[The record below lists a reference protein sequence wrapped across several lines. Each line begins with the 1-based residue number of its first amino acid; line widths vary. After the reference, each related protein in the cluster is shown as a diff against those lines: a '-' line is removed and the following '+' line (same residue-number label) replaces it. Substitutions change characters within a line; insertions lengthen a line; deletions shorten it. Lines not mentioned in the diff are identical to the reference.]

1 MISDYLRVIV
11 ESQVIH
17 IATGNNQIVFTH
29 AQICTLC
36 RTDNT
41 LRDNVIGW
49 QVAAAQ
55 GGWVVN

>member
-1 MISDYLRVIV
+1 M

-17 IATGNNQIVFTH
+17 ITAGNNEIVFTH
-29 AQICTLC
+29 AKICTLC

-41 LRDNVIGW
+41 LRDDVIGW
-49 QVAAAQ
+49 QAAAAQ